1 MQGHLSAWLVK
12 HGLVHRSLGFDYQGI
27 ETLQIKPED
36 WHSIAVILY
45 VYGYNYL
52 RSQCAYDVA
61 PGGLLAS
68 VYHLTRIEYS
78 PMAKPRILRVYKSV
92 SPLGWKSEVR

>member
-1 MQGHLSAWLVK
+1 MQGHLSSWLVK

-27 ETLQIKPED
+27 ETLQIKPEE

-68 VYHLTRIEYS
+68 VYHLTRIEL
-78 PMAKPRILRVYKSV
+78 K
-92 SPLGWKSEVR
+92 EE